1 MKMFV
6 SRKLSRNTL
15 DFARNA
21 LPASMII
28 PNNIAHALHRFPVSS
43 PASSTMPTLAF
54 VAYTLLLAS
63 TTASAATFKLHKE
76 YSGKSF
82 FDDWDFASGPDDI
95 THGTL
100 PSTSNINSLHGAH
113 ATYRSEQLAESVSG
127 EVFWPHLH

>member
-1 MKMFV
+1 M
-6 SRKLSRNTL
+6 
-15 DFARNA
+15 
-21 LPASMII
+21 
-28 PNNIAHALHRFPVSS
+28 
-43 PASSTMPTLAF
+43 MPTLAF